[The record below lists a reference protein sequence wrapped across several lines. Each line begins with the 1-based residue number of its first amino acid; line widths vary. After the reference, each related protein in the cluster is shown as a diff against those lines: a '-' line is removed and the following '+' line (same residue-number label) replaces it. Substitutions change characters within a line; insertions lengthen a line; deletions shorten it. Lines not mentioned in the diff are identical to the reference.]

1 LLLVAVAMVGL
12 PVRAAAAERKPPPT
26 STPATSTST
35 TSTPAAPLQWHS
47 CNNGAQC
54 AKLAVPLDDTVTGG
68 PTIDLALVRY
78 RARDQQHRIGSLV
91 VNPGGPGASGV
102 DFANALSG
110 SLPTELRNRFDLV
123 GFDPR
128 GTGESEGVDCHVD
141 LDAYYALDWAPSNL
155 AERLE
160 LIAGVK
166 QVVDAC
172 QRVEGPLLPYLTT
185 ERTARD
191 LDRIRAALGDDKLT
205 YYGGSYGT
213 YLGAWYA
220 EQFPERVRALVLDG
234 AVDPA
239 LNATK
244 VQVQQAASFEHDLNL
259 FFENCASDAGCAFHR
274 DGHPAEAYD
283 ALRAR
288 IDQSPLAAKSYRG
301 GRTLNATQFD
311 LGVTELLYQGHD
323 AWGSLSS
330 ALDSAASGDGSDLLA
345 DADDYTGRQSDGSY
359 DAISQAFLA
368 IGCADGPPV
377 GGIDGI
383 GVIEAKAAKVAP
395 RLGPAIVNNSLA
407 CALWPVVAH
416 PAKALHAVG
425 APPIVVFG
433 TRNDPATPVAWAH
446 GLAREL
452 ASGVLVTVGGE
463 RHGAFLL
470 GNSCIDNIGVRYL
483 VDLTPPAD
491 GTRC

>member
-1 LLLVAVAMVGL
+1 MVGL
-12 PVRAAAAERKPPPT
+12 PARAAVAESTTPTTTKPAATPTTSKPP
-26 STPATSTST
+26 
-35 TSTPAAPLQWHS
+35 APLKWHS
-47 CNNGAQC
+47 CNNGGQC
-54 AKLAVPLDDTVTGG
+54 ATLAVPLDDTVPGG
-68 PTIDLALVRY
+68 PTIDLALVRF
-78 RARDQQHRIGSLV
+78 RARDSQHRIGSLV

-102 DFANALSG
+102 DFAVAISG
-110 SLPTELRNRFDLV
+110 GLPAELRNHFDIV

-128 GTGESEGVDCHVD
+128 GTGQSEGVDCHVD
-141 LDAYYALDWAPSNL
+141 LDAYYALDWAPSTP
-155 AERLE
+155 AERAQ
-160 LIAGVK
+160 LIAGVMK
-166 QVVDAC
+166 IVNAC
-172 QRVEGPLLPYLTT
+172 QQADGAMLPYLTT

-220 EQFPERVRALVLDG
+220 EQFPKRVRALVLDG

-244 VQVQQAASFEHDLNL
+244 IQVQQAASFEHDLNL
-259 FFENCASDAGCAFHR
+259 FFQNCAADAGCVFHR
-274 DGHPAEAYD
+274 DGNPGAAYD
-283 ALRAR
+283 RLRAR
-288 IDQSPLAAKSYRG
+288 IDQNPLPVKTG
-301 GRTLNATQFD
+301 GVERKLNSTQFD

-323 AWGSLSS
+323 AWGSLAS
-330 ALDSAASGDGSDLLA
+330 ALDAADSGDGSDLLS
-345 DADDYTGRQSDGSY
+345 DADDYTGRQSDGTYS
-359 DAISQAFLA
+359 AIGEAFLA

-377 GGIDGI
+377 GGIDGLHA
-383 GVIEAKAAKVAP
+383 IEEKAAKVAP
-395 RLGPAIVNNSLA
+395 RLGRAIVNNSLA

-416 PAKALHAVG
+416 AAKALHADG

-463 RHGAFLL
+463 RHGAFLV
-470 GNSCIDNIGVRYL
+470 GNRCIDSIGIRYL
-483 VDLTPPAD
+483 VDLTPPTD
-491 GTRC
+491 GTNC